1 MGLCSLCL
9 NLGLFIRFLR
19 QCNSGT
25 QILVKTTFI
34 DNILLNILQLLKLKV
49 SQINKRGGPNKVR
62 GMGKVSEINKRG
74 GTFIKH
80 QKVALYPKE
89 ALAKHHFSVY

>member
-49 SQINKRGGPNKVR
+49 SQINKRGVQIR
-62 GMGKVSEINKRG
+62 SG
-74 GTFIKH
+74 GWEKF
-80 QKVALYPKE
+80 PK
-89 ALAKHHFSVY
+89 LISGGGRLLSTKK